1 MQKCNKQKVAI
12 IMQLT
17 NNFTLAELC
26 KSQTALRKGID
37 NLPKDPD
44 IVSKM
49 QTLAE
54 EILQPV
60 RDKFGPTVINSGYR
74 CKKLNT
80 AIGGSKKSQHCFGEA
95 ADIEVPTLS
104 NRDLAEWIKN
114 NLDFDQLIL
123 EFYNGKDPSSGWVHV
138 SYKNKDDNRKQV
150 LTINKQGT
158 FQGLI

>member
-1 MQKCNKQKVAI
+1 
-12 IMQLT
+12 MQLT
-17 NNFTLAELC
+17 DNFSLAELC
-26 KSQTALRKGID
+26 KSQTALRKNID

-54 EILQPV
+54 KILQPI

-95 ADIEVPTLS
+95 ADVEVPTLS

-114 NLDFDQLIL
+114 TLDFDQLIL
-123 EFYNGKDPSSGWVHV
+123 EFYNGKDPRSGWVHV
-138 SYKNKDDNRKQV
+138 SYKDSQNNRKQV

>member
-1 MQKCNKQKVAI
+1 MK
-12 IMQLT
+12 LT
-17 NNFTLAELC
+17 DNFSLAELC

>member
-1 MQKCNKQKVAI
+1 MK
-12 IMQLT
+12 LT
-17 NNFTLAELC
+17 ENFTLAELC

-37 NLPKDPD
+37 NLPNDPN
-44 IVSKM
+44 VVTKL
-49 QTLAE
+49 QTIAE
-54 EILQPV
+54 KILQPV

-123 EFYNGKDPSSGWVHV
+123 EFYNGKDPNSGWVHC
-138 SYKNKDDNRKQV
+138 SYSLMDNRKKCMTAMKTAGKV
-150 LTINKQGT
+150 EYKEGI
-158 FQGLI
+158 IR

>member
-1 MQKCNKQKVAI
+1 
-12 IMQLT
+12 MQLT

-26 KSQTALRKGID
+26 KSQTALRKNID

-54 EILQPV
+54 KILQPI

-95 ADIEVPTLS
+95 ADVEVPTLS

-114 NLDFDQLIL
+114 TLDFDQLIL
-123 EFYNGKDPSSGWVHV
+123 EFYNGKDPRSGWVHV
-138 SYKNKDDNRKQV
+138 SYKDSQNNRKQV

>member
-1 MQKCNKQKVAI
+1 
-12 IMQLT
+12 MQLT

-44 IVSKM
+44 TVAKM

-54 EILQPV
+54 EVLQPV

-95 ADIEVPTLS
+95 ADIEVPTIS

>member
-1 MQKCNKQKVAI
+1 MK
-12 IMQLT
+12 LT
-17 NNFTLAELC
+17 DNFSLAELC

-54 EILQPV
+54 EVLQPV

-95 ADIEVPTLS
+95 ADVEVPTLS

-114 NLDFDQLIL
+114 TLDFDQLIL
-123 EFYNGKDPSSGWVHV
+123 EFYNGKDPRSGWVHV
-138 SYKNKDDNRKQV
+138 SYKDSQNNRKQV

>member
-1 MQKCNKQKVAI
+1 
-12 IMQLT
+12 MQLT

-26 KSQTALRKGID
+26 KSQTALRKNID

-54 EILQPV
+54 KILQPI

-95 ADIEVPTLS
+95 ADVEVPTLS

-114 NLDFDQLIL
+114 TLDFDQLIL
-123 EFYNGKDPSSGWVHV
+123 EFYNGKDPRSGWVHV
-138 SYKNKDDNRKQV
+138 SYKDSENNRKQV

>member
-1 MQKCNKQKVAI
+1 MK
-12 IMQLT
+12 LT
-17 NNFTLAELC
+17 ENFTLAELC

-37 NLPKDPD
+37 NLPNDPN
-44 IVSKM
+44 VVTKL
-49 QTLAE
+49 QTIAE
-54 EILQPV
+54 KILQPV

-123 EFYNGKDPSSGWVHV
+123 EFYNGKDPRSGWVHV
-138 SYKNKDDNRKQV
+138 SFKSDGNNRKQC

-158 FQGLI
+158 FNGFV

>member
-1 MQKCNKQKVAI
+1 MR
-12 IMQLT
+12 LT
-17 NNFTLAELC
+17 DNFTLAELC

-44 IVSKM
+44 IVTKI

-95 ADIEVPTLS
+95 ADIEVPGLS
-104 NRDLAEWIKN
+104 NRDLAQWIKN

-123 EFYNGKDPSSGWVHV
+123 EFYNGKDPRSGWVHI
-138 SYKNKDDNRKQV
+138 SYKSKEDNRNQC
-150 LTINKQGT
+150 LTINKEGT
-158 FQGLI
+158 FSGLI

>member
-1 MQKCNKQKVAI
+1 
-12 IMQLT
+12 MQLT

>member
-1 MQKCNKQKVAI
+1 
-12 IMQLT
+12 MQLT
-17 NNFTLAELC
+17 NNFSLAELC

-54 EILQPV
+54 EILQPI

-95 ADIEVPTLS
+95 ADVEVPTLS

-114 NLDFDQLIL
+114 TLDFDQLIL
-123 EFYNGKDPSSGWVHV
+123 EFYNGKDPRSGWVHV
-138 SYKNKDDNRKQV
+138 SYKSKEDNRKQC

>member
-1 MQKCNKQKVAI
+1 
-12 IMQLT
+12 MQLT
-17 NNFTLAELC
+17 DNFSLPELC

-54 EILQPV
+54 EVLQPV

-95 ADIEVPTLS
+95 ADIESSLPFHK
-104 NRDLAEWIKN
+104 I
-114 NLDFDQLIL
+114 LI
-123 EFYNGKDPSSGWVHV
+123 D
-138 SYKNKDDNRKQV
+138 
-150 LTINKQGT
+150 
-158 FQGLI
+158 

>member
-1 MQKCNKQKVAI
+1 MIAPGPEHLNAARELFAKV
-12 IMQLT
+12 
-17 NNFTLAELC
+17 
-26 KSQTALRKGID
+26 
-37 NLPKDPD
+37 
-44 IVSKM
+44 V
-49 QTLAE
+49 
-54 EILQPV
+54 QPI

-123 EFYNGKDPSSGWVHV
+123 EFYNGKDPRSGWVHV
-138 SYKNKDDNRKQV
+138 SYKNKDDNRKQC

>member
-1 MQKCNKQKVAI
+1 
-12 IMQLT
+12 MQLT
-17 NNFTLAELC
+17 DNFSLAELC
-26 KSQTALRKGID
+26 KSQTALRKDID

-44 IVSKM
+44 VVSKM

-54 EILQPV
+54 KILQPI

-95 ADIEVPTLS
+95 ADVEVPTLS

-114 NLDFDQLIL
+114 TLDFDQLIL
-123 EFYNGKDPSSGWVHV
+123 EFYNGKDPRSGWVHV
-138 SYKNKDDNRKQV
+138 SYKDSQNNRKQV

>member
-1 MQKCNKQKVAI
+1 
-12 IMQLT
+12 MQLT

-26 KSQTALRKGID
+26 KSQTALRKNID

-54 EILQPV
+54 EILQPI

-95 ADIEVPTLS
+95 ADVEVPTLS
-104 NRDLAEWIKN
+104 NRDLAEWIRN
-114 NLDFDQLIL
+114 TLDFDQLIL
-123 EFYNGKDPSSGWVHV
+123 EFYNGKDPRSGWVHV
-138 SYKNKDDNRKQV
+138 SYKDSQNNRKQV

>member
-1 MQKCNKQKVAI
+1 MQQGESEDNRNI
-12 IMQLT
+12 
-17 NNFTLAELC
+17 NNFTLAEFA
-26 KSQTALRKGID
+26 KVKQHSKGID

-44 IVSKM
+44 IVAKM

-54 EILQPV
+54 EVLQPV

-95 ADIEVPTLS
+95 ADIEVPTIS

-114 NLDFDQLIL
+114 NLDLSIDFEVIL
-123 EFYNGKDPSSGWVHV
+123 EIQVVGYM
-138 SYKNKDDNRKQV
+138 YLQKQR
-150 LTINKQGT
+150 
-158 FQGLI
+158 

>member
-1 MQKCNKQKVAI
+1 
-12 IMQLT
+12 MQLSE
-17 NNFTLAELC
+17 NFTLAEMC
-26 KSQTALRKGID
+26 KSQTALRKEID

-44 IVSKM
+44 VVTKL

-54 EILQPV
+54 EILQPI

-95 ADIEVPTLS
+95 ADVEVPTVS

-123 EFYNGKDPSSGWVHV
+123 EFYNGKDPRSGWVHV
-138 SYKNKDDNRKQV
+138 SYKTQKENRKEC
-150 LTINKQGT
+150 LTINKQGV
-158 FQGLI
+158 FHGFV

>member
-1 MQKCNKQKVAI
+1 
-12 IMQLT
+12 MQLT
-17 NNFTLAELC
+17 DNFSLAELC

-44 IVSKM
+44 TVAKM

-54 EILQPV
+54 EVLQPV

-138 SYKNKDDNRKQV
+138 SYKDSESNRKEV

>member
-1 MQKCNKQKVAI
+1 
-12 IMQLT
+12 MQLT

-44 IVSKM
+44 VVAKM

-54 EILQPV
+54 EVLQPV
-60 RDKFGPTVINSGYR
+60 RDKFGPTVINSTYR

-95 ADIEVPTLS
+95 ADIEVPTIS

>member
-1 MQKCNKQKVAI
+1 
-12 IMQLT
+12 MQLT

-44 IVSKM
+44 TVAKM

>member
-1 MQKCNKQKVAI
+1 
-12 IMQLT
+12 MQLT
-17 NNFTLAELC
+17 DNFSLAELC
-26 KSQTALRKGID
+26 KSQTALRKDID

-54 EILQPV
+54 KILQPI

-95 ADIEVPTLS
+95 ADVEVPTLS

-114 NLDFDQLIL
+114 TLDFDQLIL
-123 EFYNGKDPSSGWVHV
+123 EFYNGKDPRSGWVHV
-138 SYKNKDDNRKQV
+138 SYKDSQNNRKQV

>member
-1 MQKCNKQKVAI
+1 
-12 IMQLT
+12 MQLT

-26 KSQTALRKGID
+26 KSQTALRKNID

-44 IVSKM
+44 VVAKM

-54 EILQPV
+54 KILQPI

-95 ADIEVPTLS
+95 ADVEVPTLS
-104 NRDLAEWIKN
+104 NRDLAEWIRN
-114 NLDFDQLIL
+114 TLDFDQLIL
-123 EFYNGKDPSSGWVHV
+123 EFYNGKDPRSGWVHV
-138 SYKNKDDNRKQV
+138 SYKDSENNRKQV

>member
-1 MQKCNKQKVAI
+1 
-12 IMQLT
+12 MQLT
-17 NNFTLAELC
+17 DNFSLAELC

-44 IVSKM
+44 VVAKM

-54 EILQPV
+54 EILQPI

-95 ADIEVPTLS
+95 VDVEVPCLS
-104 NRDLAEWIKN
+104 NRDLAEWVKN

-123 EFYNGKDPSSGWVHV
+123 EFYNGKDPRSGWVHI
-138 SYKNKDDNRKQV
+138 SYKDTINNRKQV

>member
-1 MQKCNKQKVAI
+1 
-12 IMQLT
+12 MQLT

-44 IVSKM
+44 TVAKM

-95 ADIEVPTLS
+95 ADIEVPTIS

>member
-1 MQKCNKQKVAI
+1 
-12 IMQLT
+12 MQLT

-26 KSQTALRKGID
+26 KSQTALRKNID

-54 EILQPV
+54 EILQPI

-95 ADIEVPTLS
+95 ADVEVPTLS
-104 NRDLAEWIKN
+104 NRDLAEWIRN
-114 NLDFDQLIL
+114 TLDFDQLIL
-123 EFYNGKDPSSGWVHV
+123 EFYNGKDPRSGWVHV
-138 SYKNKDDNRKQV
+138 SYKDSENNRKQV

>member
-1 MQKCNKQKVAI
+1 MK
-12 IMQLT
+12 LT
-17 NNFTLAELC
+17 ENFTLAELC

-37 NLPKDPD
+37 NLPNDPN
-44 IVSKM
+44 VVTKL
-49 QTLAE
+49 QTIAE
-54 EILQPV
+54 KILQPV

-123 EFYNGKDPSSGWVHV
+123 EFYNGKDPRSGRVHV
-138 SYKNKDDNRKQV
+138 SFKSDGNNRKQC

-158 FQGLI
+158 FNGFV